1 MVGRYDCVLQDYSN
15 LTAFWLKSNFH
26 ILPPTINNF
35 LKQGIF
41 MTLNVLLQRHAR
53 YRPQHTALVFGDTRL
68 TWAEFNARVN
78 RLANALLHAG
88 LKKGDKMATILPNS
102 LELLEIF
109 MAVAKIGVVVVPLS
123 PLLRGTGLTRLLN
136 DSDSVMIVT
145 YREFTEILTPLRG
158 DLPHVPENRYWLI
171 DADDIVGYKSY
182 HGLVDK
188 AADSEPP
195 YVEIA
200 PDDPY
205 NIIYSSGTT
214 GLPKGIVHT
223 HYIRMNYCTGFA
235 ASYRITPESI
245 LLHTGSLIFNGA
257 FLTLMPAMYLGA
269 TYIFTAKFDAV
280 ELIETIEREQVTH
293 IKMVPSQIIAMLNAP
308 NYDPKK
314 LQSLQMIGSV
324 GAPLLME
331 HKRRLL
337 DDLPQRFYELYGLTE
352 GFVTILD
359 KYDAARK
366 AESVGVPPPFYEI
379 RICDPHGQDVPVG
392 EIGEIVGRGPIMM
405 PGYYKRPDLTAEA
418 IRGGWLFS
426 GDMGYLDNDGFL
438 YLVDRKKD
446 MIISGGVNV
455 YPRDIEEI
463 IARHPAVGEVAVFGA
478 PDEKWG
484 EAAIAAVI
492 LVDKGVITADE
503 LRDWINEHVEARF
516 QRVREVLLLEDY
528 PRSAAGKTLKRTI
541 REQYLS
547 T

>member
-1 MVGRYDCVLQDYSN
+1 
-15 LTAFWLKSNFH
+15 
-26 ILPPTINNF
+26 
-35 LKQGIF
+35 
-41 MTLNVLLQRHAR
+41 MTLNTLLERHAR
-53 YRPQHTALVFGDTRL
+53 YRPNHEAVVCEDTRL

-78 RLANALLHAG
+78 QLANVLLSAG
-88 LKKGDKMATILPNS
+88 LQKGDKLATILPNT
-102 LELLEIF
+102 LELLEIY

-136 DSDSVMIVT
+136 DSDSVLIVT
-145 YREFTEILTPLRG
+145 DHDFTNILTPLRE
-158 DLPHVPENRYWLI
+158 DLPNVPEDRYWLI
-171 DADDIVGYKSY
+171 DADDVDGYQSY
-182 HGLVDK
+182 HALVDT
-188 AADSEPP
+188 ASSAEPP
-195 YVEIA
+195 YVHIT

-245 LLHTGSLIFNGA
+245 CLHAGSLIFNGA

-269 TYIFTAKFDAV
+269 TYIFSKKFDAAD
-280 ELIETIEREQVTH
+280 LIETVAREKVTH

-308 NYDPKK
+308 NYDPQK
-314 LQSLQMIGSV
+314 LLSLEMIGSV

-331 HKRRLL
+331 HKKRVLE
-337 DDLPQRFYELYGLTE
+337 DLPQRFYELYGLTE

-359 KYDAARK
+359 KYDADRK

-379 RICDPHGQDVPVG
+379 RICDAEGNDVPTG

-405 PGYYKRPDLTAEA
+405 PGYYKRPDLTAGA
-418 IRGGWLFS
+418 IRDGWLFS
-426 GDMGYLDNDGFL
+426 GDMGYVDADGFL

-478 PDEKWG
+478 PDDKWG
-484 EAAIAAVI
+484 EAPIAAVI
-492 LVDKGVITADE
+492 LTDKNALSADE

-516 QRVREVLLLEDY
+516 QRVREVLFMDDY

-541 REQYLS
+541 RENYLGEQ
-547 T
+547 